1 MVRVELEIPEDDQ
14 AEFTR
19 QARLEGMTLD
29 AWLLKVARQRVE
41 KRKPEE
47 QIDSEERFKSVEE
60 LRAFFIECSGRDGPE
75 KEPDWEDFKKSYIE
89 YRRPSLPDV

>member
-14 AEFTR
+14 TDFAR

-41 KRKPEE
+41 KQPDDETSQRLAHLHD
-47 QIDSEERFKSVEE
+47 IFRACDE
-60 LRAFFIECSGRDGPE
+60 LPGPE
-75 KEPDWEDFKKSYIE
+75 REPDWEEFKKEYIE
-89 YRRPSLPDV
+89 SRRRSLPDV